1 MIKNPECVVIH
12 YSEIALKKGNRK
24 RFELKLVRNIEEILQ
39 NKENIKRLYGRIII
53 FLNKNS
59 DIKKIEERLKK
70 ISGIS
75 HFAFAVKCSLDIKE
89 CQDKII
95 KIIEKNKIK
104 AKTFA
109 VKASRS
115 NKDFKYNSQQINE
128 ILGGK
133 ILKKHKW
140 KVNLDNPEICFYIE
154 VTEKD
159 MFVYIN
165 KTKSL
170 GGLPVGVTGKVVS
183 LISGGIDSPVASY
196 MMFNRGCEVI
206 LVHFQNET
214 ITKKGVESKIK
225 ELAEKL
231 SQYQPK
237 TKLYIVKFGKIQ
249 KEIIKNIPAKYRMIV
264 YRRIMFEIG
273 SKIAKKEHAL
283 GLVTGDS
290 IGQVASQ
297 TLENLNVIYD
307 KAELPVFSPLIGFT
321 KEEIVRISREIG
333 TYEISIQPYED
344 CCSYYLPEHPET
356 RSDLKTIEKAE
367 KNLNIGKEIKDSVES
382 AEVINL

>member
-1 MIKNPECVVIH
+1 MIKNPEAVVIH

-24 RFELKLVRNIEEILQ
+24 KFELKLVRNIEEILQ

-59 DIKKIEERLKK
+59 NIKKIEERLKK

-75 HFAFAVKCSLDIKE
+75 HFAFAVNCNLDIKE
-89 CQDKII
+89 CEDKII
-95 KIIEKNKIK
+95 EIIEENKLK
-104 AKTFA
+104 AETFA
-109 VKASRS
+109 VKALRS
-115 NKDFKYNSQQINE
+115 NKEFKYNSQQINE
-128 ILGGK
+128 ILGEK
-133 ILKKHKW
+133 ILKKYKW
-140 KVNLDNPEICFYIE
+140 KVNLNNPEICFYTEI
-154 VTEKD
+154 TEKD
-159 MFVYIN
+159 IFIYIN

-170 GGLPVGVTGKVVS
+170 GGLPVGVTGKVIS

-196 MMFNRGCEVI
+196 MLFNRGCEVI

-231 SQYQPK
+231 SQYQPR
-237 TKLYIVKFGKIQ
+237 TKLYIVKFGNIQ

-273 SKIAKKEHAL
+273 SKIAEKEHAL

-321 KEEIVRISREIG
+321 KEEIVKISREIG

-344 CCSYYLPEHPET
+344 CCSYYLPEHPEIK
-356 RSDLKTIEKAE
+356 SDLKTIEKAE

-382 AEVINL
+382 AEIITL